1 MNILQRG
8 FTLIELMVVVAVI
21 AILAAIAIPVYQDYL
36 IRAQVSEG
44 VSLADGSKTA
54 VAEYY
59 NNAGVFP
66 STNASAG
73 IGTNTSIKGNYVS
86 QLTVGPG
93 GLITATLAGPKVNS
107 AVLNSTILLSPIAT
121 GGSVKWVCKGGP
133 SMPQKY
139 MSSPCR

>member
-1 MNILQRG
+1 MNTMQRG
-8 FTLIELMVVVAVI
+8 FTLIEVMVVVAVI

-36 IRAQVSEG
+36 IRTQVSEG
-44 VSLADGSKTA
+44 VTLADGSKTA

-66 STNASAG
+66 SSNASAG
-73 IGTNTSIKGNYVS
+73 IGTNTSINGNYVS

-93 GLITATLAGPKVNS
+93 GLITATLAGPRVNS
-107 AVLNSTILLSPIAT
+107 AVQNSTVLLSPIAT
-121 GGSVKWVCKGGP
+121 GGSVKWACKGGP
-133 SMPQKY
+133 GMPTKY